1 MNYNKDKKRSRL
13 KDTTMANI
21 LHTRDL
27 PKIVDR
33 KLDGFENNIR
43 LDIENAFNHKLVW

>member
-13 KDTTMANI
+13 KDSTMANI

-27 PKIVDR
+27 PKIVDPE
-33 KLDGFENNIR
+33 LQGFENNIQ
-43 LDIENAFNHKLVW
+43 LDIENSFNHKLAW